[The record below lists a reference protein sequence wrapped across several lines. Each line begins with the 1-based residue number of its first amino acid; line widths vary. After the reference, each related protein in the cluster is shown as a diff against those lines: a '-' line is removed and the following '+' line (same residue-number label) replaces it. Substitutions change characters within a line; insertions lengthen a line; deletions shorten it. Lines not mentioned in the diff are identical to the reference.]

1 MADETESGF
10 EKLAAGKIAAAR
22 MAAEAAQNED
32 RMGPMSCRSFDA
44 YFIEALKKVIVD
56 SEKQLEKTWEE
67 LDNLKRIVQ
76 LHEEAEAQRRH
87 EFRKLHTEVTMEM
100 LLGLKSVLEDA
111 NKARDKVKEIP
122 QDDAEA
128 TVGKMGLMAVY
139 ADQVIK
145 VGQALEKLM
154 VY

>member
-1 MADETESGF
+1 MADKTESGYVKVA
-10 EKLAAGKIAAAR
+10 EAKIAAAR
-22 MAAEAAQNED
+22 MAAEKAQKEGFRDFDFYFYNE
-32 RMGPMSCRSFDA
+32 
-44 YFIEALKKVIVD
+44 LKKVIVD
-56 SEKQLEKTWEE
+56 SEKRLEETEE
-67 LDNLKRIVQ
+67 DLENQKKAVQ
-76 LHEEAEAQRRH
+76 LYEKEEAKRRY
-87 EFRKLHTEVTMEM
+87 EFRKMHTEVTMEL

-122 QDDAEA
+122 QDNAEA

>member
-1 MADETESGF
+1 MENMTENKA
-10 EKLAAGKIAAAR
+10 EKNAKEKILAAR
-22 MAAEAAQNED
+22 VLAEKKQKEEKERRGD
-32 RMGPMSCRSFDA
+32 HLGCRSFDC
-44 YFIEALKKVIVD
+44 YLI
-56 SEKQLEKTWEE
+56 EE
-67 LDNLKRIVQ
+67 LKNKIYYGERELEEIKEELKQQKQIVK
-76 LHEEAEAQRRH
+76 LYEEGDMKRRH
-87 EFRKLHTEVTMEM
+87 EFRKLHTEVTMEL

-122 QDDAEA
+122 TDDAVA
-128 TVGKMGLMAVY
+128 TVSLMAVY

>member
-1 MADETESGF
+1 MENKTERGF

-22 MAAEAAQNED
+22 MAAEAARNED
-32 RMGPMSCRSFDA
+32 SMGPMSCRNFDA
-44 YFIEALKKVIVD
+44 YFIEQLKKVIVD

-67 LDNLKRIVQ
+67 LDTQKKVVKLY
-76 LHEEAEAQRRH
+76 EEGDMKRRH
-87 EFRKLHTEVTMEM
+87 EFRKLHTEVTMEL

-111 NKARDKVKEIP
+111 NKTRDKVKEIP
-122 QDDAEA
+122 TDDAEA

>member
-1 MADETESGF
+1 MEDKTKSSYV
-10 EKLAAGKIAAAR
+10 KLAEAEIAAAR
-22 MAAEAAQNED
+22 MAAEVARNED
-32 RMGPMSCRSFDA
+32 RMGALGCRDFDV
-44 YFIEALKKVIVD
+44 YFIEELKKVIVD

-67 LDNLKRIVQ
+67 LDTQKKIVQ
-76 LHEEAEAQRRH
+76 MYEEGDMKRRH
-87 EFRKLHTEVTMEM
+87 ECRKLHTEVTMEL

-111 NKARDKVKEIP
+111 NKTRDKVKEIP
-122 QDDAEA
+122 TDDAEA

-145 VGQALEKLM
+145 VGQALGKLM

>member
-1 MADETESGF
+1 MADKTESGF

-32 RMGPMSCRSFDA
+32 KMNILGCRDFDV
-44 YFIEALKKVIVD
+44 YFIEELKKVIVD
-56 SEKQLEKTWEE
+56 SEKKLEETKEE
-67 LDNLKRIVQ
+67 LEHQTKIVQ
-76 LHEEAEAQRRH
+76 LHEEEEAQRRH
-87 EFRKLHTEVTMEM
+87 EFRKLHTEVTMEL

-122 QDDAEA
+122 TDDAEA
-128 TVGKMGLMAVY
+128 TVGLMGLMAVY

>member
-1 MADETESGF
+1 MADKTERGYVKIA
-10 EKLAAGKIAAAR
+10 EAKIAAAR
-22 MAAEAAQNED
+22 MAAEGARNED
-32 RMGPMSCRSFDA
+32 RMGPMGCRSFDA
-44 YFIEALKKVIVD
+44 YFIEQLKKVIVD

-67 LDNLKRIVQ
+67 LETQKKIVK
-76 LHEEAEAQRRH
+76 LYEEGDMKRRH
-87 EFRKLHTEVTMEM
+87 EFRKLHTEVTMEL

-111 NKARDKVKEIP
+111 NKTRDKVKEIP
-122 QDDAEA
+122 TDDAEA